1 MFKRTFLCFQIK
13 EDSLSQIID
22 DGRQILTF
30 KIPLDVSGAAGL
42 GLSVKGKARAVGGN
56 DRDSPM
62 ENGIFVK
69 SVIAGGA
76 AAKVGDRSEEISVQ
90 RRLKVAGIVAKSRTE
105 LYSVQRCTQ
114 QKCCKTSCR
123 GDMLHRAIL
132 QQLVLQRR
140 CETSC

>member
-76 AAKVGDRSEEISVQ
+76 AAKVGDRSEELWLGSDRKLRKGRKGRVGWCV
-90 RRLKVAGIVAKSRTE
+90 RVG
-105 LYSVQRCTQ
+105 
-114 QKCCKTSCR
+114 
-123 GDMLHRAIL
+123 G
-132 QQLVLQRR
+132 
-140 CETSC
+140 